1 MEYKALKQR
10 TQSTPFHFKN
20 AHIEKT
26 CKKVLKV
33 WRRDNQLYLLALP
46 AIVYIFIFNYVP
58 LYGLQIAFR
67 RFISVK
73 GIWGSPWI
81 GFENFE
87 RFFSSPQFTT
97 ILSNTLILS
106 FYGLLAGFPLPIIFA
121 LLLNQTRNAKFKKT
135 VQTIVYIPHFISLVV
150 MCGMLTM
157 FLSPSTGIVNN
168 ILELLGL
175 EPIYFMGDPK
185 LFPHIYVW
193 SSVWQNTGWGTVIYI
208 AALSSINPEH
218 YEAAKLDGA
227 SKLQTIWYIDLPG
240 IKPTIITLL
249 ILNIGNIMGVGFQK
263 AFLLQN
269 PLNLPTSEII
279 ATYTYKMGLLNGQ
292 FDYGAAIGLFNNV
305 INAILLILANRIS
318 RKLSETSL
326 W

>member
-1 MEYKALKQR
+1 MKHKQLSKFP
-10 TQSTPFHFKN
+10 QGAMPHFKN
-20 AHIEKT
+20 PHIEKT
-26 CKKVLKV
+26 YKKAVKV
-33 WRRDNQLYLLALP
+33 WTRDNQLYLLALP
-46 AIVYIFIFNYVP
+46 AVIYTFVFSYIP

-67 RFISVK
+67 RFVASK
-73 GIWGSPWI
+73 GIWGSEWI
-81 GFENFE
+81 GLENFE

-97 ILSNTLILS
+97 ILTNTLILS
-106 FYGLLAGFPLPIIFA
+106 FYSLLAGFPLPILFA

-135 VQTIVYIPHFISLVV
+135 VQTVVYAPHFISIVV
-150 MCGMLTM
+150 MCGMLHI

-168 ILELLGL
+168 LLEFLGL
-175 EPIYFMGDPK
+175 EQIYFMGDPK

-193 SSVWQNTGWGTVIYI
+193 SGIWQSTGWGTVIYI
-208 AALSSINPEH
+208 AALSAINPEH

-263 AFLLQN
+263 AYLLQN
-269 PLNLPTSEII
+269 ALNLPSSEII
-279 ATYTYKMGLLNGQ
+279 ATYTYKMGILNGQ